1 MLAASFTGGGTEGY
15 APPARQD
22 RVGFYA
28 KASHNIQGE
37 RQAVQYVEIAIALA
51 GALGLAWIADL
62 LTGRRGLGGTIL
74 VALVSG
80 ACGAFLAVRVFA
92 VATLSDWEWLPWAFA
107 AVVLSLVAF
116 FLFRSKR

>member
-1 MLAASFTGGGTEGY
+1 M
-15 APPARQD
+15 
-22 RVGFYA
+22 
-28 KASHNIQGE
+28 
-37 RQAVQYVEIAIALA
+37 QYVEIAIALA
-51 GALGLAWIADL
+51 GALGLAWITDL

-92 VATLSDWEWLPWAFA
+92 VATLSGWEWLPWAFA
-107 AVVLSLVAF
+107 AVVLGLVAF

>member
-1 MLAASFTGGGTEGY
+1 M
-15 APPARQD
+15 
-22 RVGFYA
+22 
-28 KASHNIQGE
+28 
-37 RQAVQYVEIAIALA
+37 QYVEIAIALA

-92 VATLSDWEWLPWAFA
+92 VATLSDWEWLPWTFA
-107 AVVLSLVAF
+107 AVVLGLVAF